1 MGFKPANP
9 GPLGLAA
16 FGMTT
21 ILLNLHNAGF
31 FPNTSVILGM
41 GVFFGGLAQLMAGV
55 MEFSKGNTF
64 GTVAFSSYGC
74 FWLSLVAVWVFP
86 TLGWAEAPSH
96 AFVGC
101 YLALWGI
108 FTCGMFIGTLKSG
121 HVLRFVFLSLT
132 ILFWLLALGDFTESH
147 GITVLAGWVGIICG
161 ASAVYLALAEVIAEQ
176 FGRKV
181 LPH

>member
-1 MGFKPANP
+1 MPPKSANP

-16 FGMTT
+16 FGTTT

-31 FPNTSVILGM
+31 FPNTSVILAM
-41 GVFFGGLAQLMAGV
+41 GVFYGALGQLMAGV

-64 GTVAFSSYGC
+64 GTVAFSSFGC

-86 TLGWAEAPSH
+86 VLGWTEAPSH

-101 YLALWGI
+101 YLALWGV
-108 FTCGMFIGTLKSG
+108 FTFGMFIGTLKSG
-121 HVLRFVFLSLT
+121 PVLKFIFLSLA

-147 GITVLAGWVGIICG
+147 AITVFAGWVGIICG
-161 ASAVYLALAEVIAEQ
+161 SSAVYLALAEVIAEQ
-176 FGRKV
+176 LGRKV